1 MGLVI
6 RTRLYSVHLE
16 RWSPVGSIGV
26 VRMEAGEV
34 HQGVRSKEEVG
45 GNHPN
50 GVKLGDHD
58 EAHRDDEYEDVAS
71 PGIVVGV
78 ESLREPRDT
87 WIDAILSDSL
97 EKQ

>member
-1 MGLVI
+1 
-6 RTRLYSVHLE
+6 
-16 RWSPVGSIGV
+16 
-26 VRMEAGEV
+26 MEAGEV
-34 HQGVRSKEEVG
+34 HQGVRGEEEVG

-50 GVKLGDHD
+50 GIKLGDHD
-58 EAHRDDEYEDVAS
+58 EAHRDDKHKDVAS

-78 ESLREPRDT
+78 KSLRKPRDT